1 MVSSAEKLD
10 CEFTLALN
18 NHTGKYFFCKDM
30 IDASNDM
37 INSVYYWRFSFSAP
51 PSRTISRSLGRLA
64 LIEVSIRTRWPST
77 YRIWPPI
84 LRPRIMLFTDPRE
97 CVLYSVKACDIVL
110 CHDMGPLINPEFYSD
125 GVEELYGLAFARI
138 SKAKPLMLFV
148 SE

>member
-37 INSVYYWRFSFSAP
+37 INSVYDWRFSFGAP
-51 PSRTISRSLGRLA
+51 PSRTISRILGRLA

-77 YRIWPPI
+77 YMIWPPI
-84 LRPRIMLFTDPRE
+84 LRPRIMLFTDPRD
-97 CVLYSVKACDIVL
+97 CVLSSSHTCYIAL
-110 CHDMGPLINPEFYSD
+110 CHATGPPMNP
-125 GVEELYGLAFARI
+125 
-138 SKAKPLMLFV
+138 
-148 SE
+148 